1 MLKYEEKLHF
11 DEHYRKLQSN
21 SFLQATRAITY
32 GVVGYIFLYFLVQ
45 YVFLF
50 IPDFKPW
57 NEFETWFT
65 LGSLR
70 FVKADLVYFTCGL
83 ITNCY
88 GILRLLKI
96 MNQIHSVKNEK
107 EDGKPLKLST
117 NGYYAKVRHPMYG
130 TFILLQAGFMLSLRS
145 FVGLMIALM
154 IVITQYINA
163 IMEEK
168 KKLVPTF
175 GEEYYLYMKNV
186 GSKLLTKPEIIIFSL
201 ATMISVLGLVF

>member
-21 SFLQATRAITY
+21 SYLQATRAIIY
-32 GVVGYIFLYFLVQ
+32 GVLGYIILYSLIQ
-45 YVFLF
+45 YVFLY

-70 FVKADLVYFTCGL
+70 FVKADLVYFVCGL

-88 GILRLLKI
+88 GISRLLKI
-96 MNQIHSVKNEK
+96 TAQNHSAKNEK
-107 EDGKPLKLST
+107 EDGTPAKLLI

-130 TFILLQAGFMLSLRS
+130 TFVILQAGLMLSLRS
-145 FVGLMIALM
+145 FIGLMIALM
-154 IVITQYINA
+154 IVIAQYINA

-175 GEEYYLYMKNV
+175 GEALF
-186 GSKLLTKPEIIIFSL
+186 I
-201 ATMISVLGLVF
+201 